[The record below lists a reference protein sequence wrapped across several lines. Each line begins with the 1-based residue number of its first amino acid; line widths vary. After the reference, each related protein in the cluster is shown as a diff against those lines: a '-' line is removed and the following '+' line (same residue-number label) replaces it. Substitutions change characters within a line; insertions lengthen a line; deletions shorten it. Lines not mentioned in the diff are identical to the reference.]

1 MNSIEKLNELLRYE
15 PETGLIYWRVSLK
28 GGRATAG
35 AVAGYMNCR
44 GYIKITVGGKCLLA
58 HRVAFALTRGWWP
71 ENEIDH
77 INGIKSDNRI
87 INLREATKRQN
98 EANKGV
104 SKSSCTGLK
113 GVSFRKSRNK
123 FVARISNGEKRR
135 FLGLFDTAQEAH
147 EAYCKAAKEMH
158 GEFAWGA
165 SWPLAE

>member
-15 PETGLIYWRVSLK
+15 PETGLIYWRVSRK

-35 AVAGYMNCR
+35 AVAGYMTCR

-58 HRVAFALTRGWWP
+58 HRVAFALTRGSWP

-104 SKSSCTGLK
+104 SKNSCTGLK

-135 FLGLFDTAQEAH
+135 FLGLFDTAQDAH